1 MKTDIDVIALGGNAI
16 LPAEGEGT
24 IEQQREVTRRTM
36 KQICSLIKSGR
47 KIIITHGNGPIV
59 GNIIERGEAVKDHIP
74 PMPIDVC
81 GADSQGGIGYMVQQI
96 LGSELR
102 SEGINKEVVSLISQV
117 RVAEDDDAFDKPT
130 KPIGPFYTKEEKEV
144 IEREKDW
151 IMKEDAGGRGFRRV
165 VPSPTP
171 LEIIETPVISKLLSL
186 DVIIIAVG
194 GGGIPVVRRENGF
207 EGVEAVIDK
216 DRAASVL
223 SEDVKADRLIILTN
237 VDYVYVNYGKSNQ
250 EALERISLSDLTKL
264 YRNYEFPAGSMGP
277 KVRAA
282 IDFLESGGDEAI
294 ISHASHLL
302 EACEGKSGTHIYHD

>member
-1 MKTDIDVIALGGNAI
+1 
-16 LPAEGEGT
+16 E
-24 IEQQREVTRRTM
+24 
-36 KQICSLIKSGR
+36 
-47 KIIITHGNGPIV
+47 
-59 GNIIERGEAVKDHIP
+59 KD
-74 PMPIDVC
+74 
-81 GADSQGGIGYMVQQI
+81 
-96 LGSELR
+96 
-102 SEGINKEVVSLISQV
+102 
-117 RVAEDDDAFDKPT
+117 
-130 KPIGPFYTKEEKEV
+130 V

-151 IMKEDAGGRGFRRV
+151 IMKEDAGARGFRRV

-171 LEIIETPVISKLLSL
+171 LEIIETPVISKLLNL

-194 GGGIPVVRRENGF
+194 GGGIPVVRRENGL

-264 YRNYEFPAGSMGP
+264 YRDYEFPAGSMGP

-294 ISHASHLL
+294 ISHASNLL
-302 EACEGKSGTHIYHD
+302 EACGGKTGTHIYHD